1 MFATFLIENNLMRN
15 KVFAD
20 IGSGCFALGVIA
32 AKSSANTVFGS
43 DISEYAIQ
51 CAADNLVLNGIT
63 NARLG

>member
-1 MFATFLIENNLMRN
+1 MLCFRYN
-15 KVFAD
+15 
-20 IGSGCFALGVIA
+20 SGKEWCQH
-32 AKSSANTVFGS
+32 SFGS

>member
-1 MFATFLIENNLMRN
+1 M
-15 KVFAD
+15 
-20 IGSGCFALGVIA
+20 IA
-32 AKSSANTVFGS
+32 AKSGSNTVFGS